1 MLRVKDS
8 LATGTGGKVLL
19 SVVGTGFVV
28 AVGSAL
34 SAIAGWSSWIG
45 IVLAVA
51 VVGLVGGVLGGLV
64 GYKTRPEGSS
74 RLRRPRH
81 TRS

>member
-8 LATGTGGKVLL
+8 LATGPGGKVLL

-34 SAIAGWSSWIG
+34 SAIAGWSSWVG
-45 IVLAVA
+45 IVLVA
-51 VVGLVGGVLGGLV
+51 IVAGVVGGVLGVLAN
-64 GYKTRPEGSS
+64 YKIRPNGSR
-74 RLRRPRH
+74 RLR
-81 TRS
+81 